1 MAPRTSRFSICATNC
16 SEVTAY
22 TSGSPA
28 ATDSRSQVA
37 GGAGASSDS
46 AAGVCGCETAPTGDS
61 SSQRPGSAATRT
73 AIEPPNLATP
83 CSECGNA
90 PAGGVA
96 GLADSAGAMIPAIC
110 QAADS
115 SATLTFARRMN
126 FASRLATAAASSRG
140 STASTSPGAACTRRS
155 SAITRPCA
163 L

>member
-61 SSQRPGSAATRT
+61 SSQRPGSAATCT
-73 AIEPPNLATP
+73 ASEPTNLATP
-83 CSECGNA
+83 YSECGNA

-96 GLADSAGAMIPAIC
+96 GRADWAGSKTPAIC
-110 QAADS
+110 HAAEP
-115 SATLTFARRMN
+115 SAPPTLAPTGHVA
-126 FASRLATAAASSRG
+126 
-140 STASTSPGAACTRRS
+140 
-155 SAITRPCA
+155 
-163 L
+163 

>member
-73 AIEPPNLATP
+73 AIEPPTLATP
-83 CSECGNA
+83 CGECGNA

-96 GLADSAGAMIPAIC
+96 GLARSEEHTSELQSPYDLVC
-110 QAADS
+110 
-115 SATLTFARRMN
+115 
-126 FASRLATAAASSRG
+126 RL
-140 STASTSPGAACTRRS
+140 
-155 SAITRPCA
+155 
-163 L
+163 

>member
-46 AAGVCGCETAPTGDS
+46 AGGVCGCETAPTGDS

-73 AIEPPNLATP
+73 AIEPPNLATL
-83 CSECGNA
+83 CSECGTA

-96 GLADSAGAMIPAIC
+96 GLADSAGAVFSQFFHAV
-110 QAADS
+110 DS
-115 SATLTFARRMN
+115 VGHILIAHISN
-126 FASRLATAAASSRG
+126 
-140 STASTSPGAACTRRS
+140 
-155 SAITRPCA
+155 
-163 L
+163 